1 MALRGE
7 LTANTVAFCRLL
19 RQRGL
24 MIGPGEATLALRTLR
39 EIDLS
44 SSEQFHM
51 ALRTTLAKSPGE
63 QAQFDEIFHDYW
75 MVWDRASDLM
85 RQQHKTEEDGK
96 PGGDTPRQQSGS
108 FVNVR
113 DWFKGDEPE
122 EEEEAA
128 GFSPIEVL
136 TQRDFAHFQADEL
149 EDIDRVVVQIA
160 KRLAKRLNRR
170 YRLSNRRGGQLDLR
184 RTLRRNL
191 GKRGDLIDLRF
202 KRRRPRRLKLV
213 LLCDVSRSMDLYS
226 RFLIQFIYAFQ
237 RAYRR
242 IETFAFSTSLY
253 HLTDLLRSQDMDGV
267 LAGLPEH
274 APGWSGGTRIGASLE
289 NFLEE
294 HGDRMLDPHT
304 VVFVLSDGWDTGE
317 AERLASATEGIRGRC
332 RCLIWLNP
340 LLGSESYR
348 PETKGMLAALSHVDL
363 FAPAHNLASLRDL
376 AGIVGQLRSGSSLP
390 RARRGPRPWTAHTS
404 EDYETETAAT
414 TTAVEDQPERPTTA
428 SNLRDLAARQLQRR
442 KDFRERKG

>member
-1 MALRGE
+1 MPEMALRGE
-7 LTANTVAFCRLL
+7 LSANTVAFCRLL

-24 MIGPGEATLALRTLR
+24 MVGPGEATVALRALK

-44 SSEQFHM
+44 SPEQFYH
-51 ALRTTLAKSPGE
+51 ALRLVLAKSPGE
-63 QAQFDEIFHDYW
+63 QAQFDEVFHDYW
-75 MVWDRASDLM
+75 MVWDRATDLW
-85 RQQHKTEEDGK
+85 RQQQSEEVSK
-96 PGGDTPRQQSGS
+96 AREETPRQHSGS
-108 FVNVR
+108 LVNIK
-113 DWFKGDEPE
+113 DWLKGEEPE
-122 EEEEAA
+122 DEEEAA

-136 TQRDFAHFQADEL
+136 TQRDFAQFEADEL
-149 EDIDRVVVQIA
+149 EEIDRVVVQIA

-170 YRLSNRRGGQLDLR
+170 YRLTSRRGGRLDLR

-191 GKRGDLIDLRF
+191 GKSGDLIDLSF

-242 IETFAFSTSLY
+242 VETFAFSTGLY
-253 HLTDLLRSQDMDGV
+253 RLTELLRSQDMDGV
-267 LAGLPEH
+267 LAGLPEY
-274 APGWSGGTRIGASLE
+274 APGWSGGTRIGASLD

-294 HGDRMLDPHT
+294 HGDRLLDPHT

-317 AERLASATEGIRGRC
+317 AERLALATEGIRGRC

-340 LLGSESYR
+340 LLGNESYR
-348 PETKGMLAALSHVDL
+348 PETKGMLAALSHVDI

-376 AGIVGQLRSGSSLP
+376 ARIVGQLRGNSALP
-390 RARRGPRPWTAHTS
+390 QARRRRRLAIDAAH
-404 EDYETETAAT
+404 DDT
-414 TTAVEDQPERPTTA
+414 TVDSANTLDQPERPTTA

-442 KDFRERKG
+442 VDFLERGG